1 MASTSQKSLASRL
14 GNAKKLK
21 TIVNNFTNYQP
32 PVEEASVAKLTETIE
47 QIETLQTQYNNV
59 KADYTLKT
67 NERKK
72 IFTENDNA
80 IDRQLAPIR
89 AFVEA
94 LKGKDSVELTQIS
107 TLINKIRGQAS
118 KKTTNKEETDTKTIS
133 QIERTYAS
141 RVANFKNMIDLLSSL
156 GETYNPINETLSVTS
171 LNTLATEA
179 EASSEAVDLA
189 LATLKPVTEQR
200 QGLYNTLS
208 KQTQSIKNF
217 VKAQYGQ
224 TSNEYKQI
232 KGLTI

>member
-1 MASTSQKSLASRL
+1 MSSTSQKSFSSRL

-21 TIVNNFTNYQP
+21 TIVSNFTNYQP

-47 QIETLQTQYNNV
+47 QIETLQTNYNNV

-72 IFTENDNA
+72 IFTENENA
-80 IDRQLAPIR
+80 IDKQLAPIR

-94 LKGKDSVELTQIS
+94 LKGKDSIELSQIS
-107 TLINKIRGQAS
+107 TLVNKIRGQVP
-118 KKTTNKEETDTKTIS
+118 KKATTKEQTDTKTIS

-141 RVANFKNMIDLLSSL
+141 RVANFKNIIDILTTL
-156 GETYNPINETLSVTS
+156 GESYAPANETLSIAS
-171 LNTLATEA
+171 LTTLATAA
-179 EASSEAVDLA
+179 EASTEAVNTA
-189 LATLKPVTEQR
+189 LATLKPVIEQR
-200 QGLYNTLS
+200 KELYNTLS
-208 KQTQSIKNF
+208 KQTQDIKNF

-232 KGLTI
+232 KGLSI